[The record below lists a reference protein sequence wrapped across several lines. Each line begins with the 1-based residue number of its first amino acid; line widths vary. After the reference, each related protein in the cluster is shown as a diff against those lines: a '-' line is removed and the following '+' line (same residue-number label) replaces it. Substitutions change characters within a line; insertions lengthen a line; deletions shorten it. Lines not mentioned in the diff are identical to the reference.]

1 MYFTMLKIV
10 SGCTMGEKKYIV
22 LQGGIYYVY
31 FGKKKKSAEMEF
43 GCIRHMIT
51 FNSEFYM

>member
-22 LQGGIYYVY
+22 LQRGIYCVY
-31 FGKKKKSAEMEF
+31 FGKKKNLQKWNLAASD
-43 GCIRHMIT
+43 I
-51 FNSEFYM
+51 

>member
-10 SGCTMGEKKYIV
+10 SGCTMGENKYIV
-22 LQGGIYYVY
+22 LQGGIYCVY

-51 FNSEFYM
+51 FNSESDM